1 MAEHHAL
8 LARHHEGLLP
18 PLEPHLPS
26 YRDPSAVSA
35 FLPGSVGQ
43 AALHR
48 GSDVLSTRSP
58 SPAPAAQEPHQP
70 SVAYGRSAVS
80 KTLRVLKDLSEQP
93 EEEGQG
99 TADLKK
105 KNLKVLLE
113 CLVDHSSIGEA
124 IMQGEDGDGLAL
136 LKSLLSDSE
145 ADVRR
150 YTAEVINRYST
161 LLQGRKQICVS
172 GCVEMLADLLQD
184 PSSAD
189 VRIASGKALNHL
201 VTAMDARDE
210 ICNHPEGP
218 AVVVKV
224 VRALLAISA
233 RDSEISTPSL
243 IPILYE
249 CLSHLLV
256 AEKAT
261 ELALQ
266 EDLVPLLIHTLK
278 RRMHKVASLKVLVS
292 LCGHSQGK
300 RAAIDN
306 GGLQAICGMLTS
318 QETVERQVCVNFAFN
333 HPVILDSQLSARA
346 TLLMCVDESGKHK
359 AGILVPN
366 LVQQLYSTDHDLY
379 KNALLA
385 IRSIS
390 ESPSTRVLVMKALE
404 DDPEMQARVHNDHR
418 VHLAAFRYE
427 TGSPSTA

>member
-318 QETVERQVCVNFAFN
+318 QETVERQ
-333 HPVILDSQLSARA
+333 LSARA

>member
-26 YRDPSAVSA
+26 YRDSSAVSA
-35 FLPGSVGQ
+35 LLPGSVGQ

-48 GSDVLSTRSP
+48 GSDVLSTRFP
-58 SPAPAAQEPHQP
+58 YPDPAAHEPHQP

-136 LKSLLSDSE
+136 LKLLLSDSE

-233 RDSEISTPSL
+233 RDSEV
-243 IPILYE
+243 Y
-249 CLSHLLV
+249 
-256 AEKAT
+256 
-261 ELALQ
+261 ALR
-266 EDLVPLLIHTLK
+266 H
-278 RRMHKVASLKVLVS
+278 
-292 LCGHSQGK
+292 
-300 RAAIDN
+300 AACSD
-306 GGLQAICGMLTS
+306 G
-318 QETVERQVCVNFAFN
+318 FA
-333 HPVILDSQLSARA
+333 AR
-346 TLLMCVDESGKHK
+346 
-359 AGILVPN
+359 
-366 LVQQLYSTDHDLY
+366 
-379 KNALLA
+379 
-385 IRSIS
+385 
-390 ESPSTRVLVMKALE
+390 
-404 DDPEMQARVHNDHR
+404 
-418 VHLAAFRYE
+418 FR
-427 TGSPSTA
+427 PPP